1 MVEGRTP
8 PLNEVASLLGEGAV
22 PHRGFGGTAK
32 DAFSRGGS
40 TGEAALCRPITGS
53 RSSPAARHPMIG
65 ARRADVE
72 PLRSE
77 PSTMQIR
84 IRRPINSYTDEE
96 LRASAERLRERR
108 RQALRNAAPLICM
121 QLREAEL
128 DEREALS
135 ENKN

>member
-1 MVEGRTP
+1 
-8 PLNEVASLLGEGAV
+8 
-22 PHRGFGGTAK
+22 
-32 DAFSRGGS
+32 
-40 TGEAALCRPITGS
+40 
-53 RSSPAARHPMIG
+53 
-65 ARRADVE
+65 
-72 PLRSE
+72 
-77 PSTMQIR
+77 MQIR